1 MIGHSSTPYV
11 NQRVPYA
18 TYTSHRGFNGVGNI
32 YATNLQTN
40 TVEQML
46 LPKNEKLTEIENLDL
61 ERLRYKLLKDQPQ
74 RGWGGEKFDIA
85 LTEYKRFLILKVLHP
100 EKSFAPTSLMD
111 EIWHLHILDTK
122 AYMRDCKSIFN
133 KYFHHAPSFGQYN
146 SEEQNSRLVNSRRN
160 LEELYPEHFG
170 EPPYGLETLCGH
182 CGDSTEHPDDD
193 DDDDG

>member
-1 MIGHSSTPYV
+1 VSG
-11 NQRVPYA
+11 RVPYA

-133 KYFHHAPSFGQYN
+133 KYLHHAPSFGQYN

-170 EPPYGLETLCGH
+170 EPPYGLEMKCHGNE
-182 CGDSTEHPDDD
+182 CTEDGEGCSGC